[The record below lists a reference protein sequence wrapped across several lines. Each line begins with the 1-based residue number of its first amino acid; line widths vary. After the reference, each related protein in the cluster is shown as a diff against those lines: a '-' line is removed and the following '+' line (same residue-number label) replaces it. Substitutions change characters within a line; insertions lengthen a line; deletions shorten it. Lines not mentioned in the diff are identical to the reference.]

1 MKKRLVSLLLAF
13 SMMLTFLP
21 VGAVTAFAEETASGE
36 ASTPVTGTWGD
47 NLNWTFDT
55 TTGALTITGSGAM
68 KDYKY
73 TGDNSKEGWR
83 PYKKSIQS
91 VTFDGEITSIG
102 IYAFYDC
109 TNLKSVKYAGY
120 NGSDNFALPDSVT
133 QIGKQAF
140 QGCSGLTGN
149 LVIPNTVTEIG
160 DKAFINCSGLNG
172 TLTLSNQ
179 LTAIGNG
186 TFKSCT
192 GLTGALIIPDGVT
205 SIGESAFEWCRG
217 FNQTLSLPTNL
228 TTIGDKAF
236 KDCSGLTGTLVI
248 PDTVSTIGTSAF
260 QNCKGFNG
268 NLKLS
273 NSLTEIPVDAFYNC
287 SGLTGT
293 LVIPSSVTKI
303 YYRAFKN
310 CSSFTGDLVIPD
322 SVTEFVNGGFA
333 DNTHPFGQGGAFEGC
348 SGFNG
353 TLTLSEN
360 LTVIPHYT
368 FRGCSNLQGPLTF
381 PEKLTTIGENAF
393 QGWKQL
399 TGTLTIPAHVTSI
412 GGNAFSDCSSLEI
425 LDYSNATESSR
436 IFSCAFQ
443 DCTNLKKV
451 YLPEKISSI
460 DGTAFY
466 RDTSVKVYY
475 PGYSTEWFDQT
486 DPVGGLTTDKLALN
500 LGENASHYYI
510 LRPICYYVDVT
521 FNANG
526 GTFDGSA
533 TTKTVNG
540 EANKLYRTENMTA
553 EMVNAIGE
561 PTKAGYHFVGWSLT
575 QDGAV
580 VDPTDI
586 KKSATN
592 YSYDGVDDGLT
603 LYAVYSL
610 AASVTINDFAAA
622 DAEGYPTTIKA
633 GENHKFTLTGDAG
646 TDAGAQVALT
656 LDDNTNAT
664 LQYRNSDA
672 DAWQSVG
679 NTTFDITTVKDVQF
693 RVTAPDD
700 ASTAEITL
708 TATVQD
714 ATGKAIADAKNDS
727 VTFAVKAHENA
738 TVTVTAPTDTNVVAG
753 EPSKPFTVTVDEK
766 DDTGAQ
772 AKFTL
777 SDNVDK
783 LQYSTDGENWT
794 TMTEADL
801 SKAWSKDDLNGKQ
814 FRVVPKDTGTSGNA
828 TVTVTLVKA
837 DGTTEIDGAEDNVTY
852 AVTARHHAELKLD
865 KLDGKELV
873 ATVPHTFT
881 VTVTPY
887 DDDGDAT
894 LIFGDVTGLKDS
906 DGNPVPE
913 TGYTVTGLTK
923 NGEAKT
929 LTFTLTPDAE
939 STGKTLK
946 VTLKTADCAP
956 ETTANYTVRV
966 YGKTA
971 VAIDGL
977 DNGTIKAGDDKTFTV
992 KVEPGDDA
1000 ADDATVTI
1008 TVSGDNKDAVDK
1020 IQYRDKDLD
1029 DEWKDVPA
1037 DGLPIDKVNDLEF
1050 RVVTDPDAKDGDV
1063 TLTVTVKNGDT
1074 DLTYKDAGFTV
1085 AKKIYSYP
1093 LTITNGKL
1101 VSVTDGETVLDIQ
1114 LENGTASIPAGA
1126 QVKVAFDGAAFADS
1140 GSKFGHWDITGLTQD
1155 DANKYTSQE
1164 SFTFTMPAGKVTLEG
1179 MTQDSTIDDGP
1190 SIIGGIA
1197 IGATIVAGGA
1207 ALTYQTYALA
1217 TDFFG
1222 YLWELPYFPSNRS
1235 ALALMLWQDAGKP
1248 MPVSELLYPD
1258 VGQEE
1263 QDMDLQHAA
1272 RWAMEN
1278 ELLPDKNDK
1287 DADLA
1292 PEEMKFF
1299 PNDAITKYSVLKA
1312 WKKAQGLKKNA

>member
-21 VGAVTAFAEETASGE
+21 VGAVTAIAEETASGE
-36 ASTPVTGTWGD
+36 DTTVVNGTWGN
-47 NLNWTFDT
+47 NLNWSLDK
-55 TTGALTITGSGAM
+55 TTGVLTITGSGAM

-73 TGDNSKEGWR
+73 ASGTPTEGWR
-83 PYKKSIQS
+83 PYKESIQS
-91 VTFDGEITSIG
+91 VTFGGEITSIG
-102 IYAFYDC
+102 NYAFSEC
-109 TNLKSVKYAGY
+109 TNLNSVKYIGYSGTAGV
-120 NGSDNFALPDSVT
+120 ALPESVT
-133 QIGKQAF
+133 TIGNDAF
-140 QGCSGLTGN
+140 YNCNRLSGKLTLPPSVTTIGDSAFARCVFSGD
-149 LVIPNTVTEIG
+149 LVIPDTVTSIGSGAFSKCHKTADGELVLSKNLTEIPDYAFQECKFTGDLTIWNKVTNIGTSAFKNGQFDGKLTLSTSLKTFGSYAFQNCWGFYGDLVIPAGVEIIGYNIFDTCYYGNINGQKGSLIFAEGSQLKEIG
-160 DKAFINCSGLNG
+160 YAAFQKCSNLIGELKLPDTVTKIGNLAFLDDTGFTGELKLPDNLQELNSSAFENCSGLNG
-172 TLTLSNQ
+172 KLTFPNKLNKISGSAFRS
-179 LTAIGNG
+179 TRI
-186 TFKSCT
+186 SEV
-192 GLTGALIIPDGVT
+192 IIPDSLQEFDGLVF
-205 SIGESAFEWCRG
+205 SYS
-217 FNQTLSLPTNL
+217 LS
-228 TTIGDKAF
+228 
-236 KDCSGLTGTLVI
+236 
-248 PDTVSTIGTSAF
+248 
-260 QNCKGFNG
+260 
-268 NLKLS
+268 
-273 NSLTEIPVDAFYNC
+273 
-287 SGLTGT
+287 
-293 LVIPSSVTKI
+293 
-303 YYRAFKN
+303 
-310 CSSFTGDLVIPD
+310 
-322 SVTEFVNGGFA
+322 
-333 DNTHPFGQGGAFEGC
+333 
-348 SGFNG
+348 
-353 TLTLSEN
+353 
-360 LTVIPHYT
+360 
-368 FRGCSNLQGPLTF
+368 
-381 PEKLTTIGENAF
+381 
-393 QGWKQL
+393 
-399 TGTLTIPAHVTSI
+399 
-412 GGNAFSDCSSLEI
+412 
-425 LDYSNATESSR
+425 
-436 IFSCAFQ
+436 
-443 DCTNLKKV
+443 LKKV
-451 YLPEKISSI
+451 YLPTVVPKISINDFERS
-460 DGTAFY
+460 DN
-466 RDTSVKVYY
+466 VKLYY
-475 PGYSTEWFDQT
+475 PGYKDTWMTQAETGKIAGLSSSKDTVQITGYGNTWR
-486 DPVGGLTTDKLALN
+486 PV
-500 LGENASHYYI
+500 
-510 LRPICYYVDVT
+510 CYYVDVT

-533 TTKTVNG
+533 ATKTVNG
-540 EANKLYRTENMTA
+540 EANKLYRTENLTEA
-553 EMVNAIGE
+553 MVNAVGT
-561 PTKAGYHFVGWSLT
+561 PNKPGYHFVGWSLSKDNGA
-575 QDGAV
+575 DGK
-580 VDPTDI
+580 D
-586 KKSATN
+586 ATVLN
-592 YSYDGVDDGLT
+592 VGDDGYLT
-603 LYAVYSL
+603 ITNNGINSFGGVEDNMPLYAVYSM

-646 TDAGAQVALT
+646 TDTGAKVALT
-656 LDDNTNAT
+656 LSDTTNAT

-738 TVTVTAPTDTNVVAG
+738 TVKINTPTDTNVVAG
-753 EPSKPFTVTVDEK
+753 EPSETFTVTVDEK

-777 SDNVDK
+777 SENVDK
-783 LQYSTDGENWT
+783 FQYSDDNGTTWTDV
-794 TMTEADL
+794 DL

-814 FRVVPKDTGTSGNA
+814 FRVVPKDTGTTCDA

-837 DGTTEIDGAEDNVTY
+837 DGTTEIDDAEDSVTY

-865 KLDGKELV
+865 DLHDKKLV

-887 DDDGDAT
+887 DDGGDAT
-894 LIFGDVTGLKDS
+894 LIFDDVTGLKDS

-946 VTLKTADCAP
+946 ATLTTADCTP
-956 ETTANYTVRV
+956 ETTATYTVRA

-977 DNGTIKAGDDKTFTV
+977 DNGTIKAGDDKNFTV

-1000 ADDATVTI
+1000 GDDADDDATVEI

-1020 IQYRDKDLD
+1020 IQYRPAGSTSD
-1029 DEWKDVPA
+1029 DDWKDVPA
-1037 DGLPIDKVNDLEF
+1037 DGLPIDTVNGSDF

-1063 TLTVTVKNGDT
+1063 KLTVTVKNGDT
-1074 DLTYKDAGFTV
+1074 DLTHEDADFTV

-1126 QVKVAFDGAAFADS
+1126 TVKVAFDGAAFADS
-1140 GSKFGHWDITGLTQD
+1140 GSKFGHWDITGLPQD

-1248 MPVSELLYPD
+1248 MPESELLYPD

-1287 DADLA
+1287 DAALA
-1292 PEEMKFF
+1292 PEEVKFF

-1312 WKKAQGLKKNA
+1312 WKKAQELKNN